1 MTAALLTVRPG
12 LAQTVTTVAGDGSP
26 GFSGDGGLATSA
38 QVDTVYGVAAD
49 MQGNLYVADT
59 RNHRVRKI
67 ANGIITTVAGTGQE
81 GSSAAGALATATMLS
96 FPRGVAVDPHGNL
109 HIADTGN
116 SRILKVA
123 SNDTVSIVAGT
134 GVAGFSGDGGPAA
147 SAQLSYP
154 EGLAFDLTGNLY
166 IADSWN
172 YRIRKID
179 SSGTIRTIVGNGS
192 YGPFGD
198 GGSALDASLGV
209 IQSLAVDPLG
219 NVYLSDPYNHL
230 VRKVS
235 TVGTISTVVGGGF
248 GSATDGGTALTAT
261 LKFPK
266 GIALDAEGNLYLADS
281 LNHRVGMISPAGII
295 TTLAGSGVQGYSGD
309 GGAATAAQLNNPY
322 SLGVDW
328 HGSLLISDLWNYRV
342 RSVTA
347 RPSCGGGCAVT
358 SAASYSA
365 NAVAPGGIV
374 ALWGNNLASGTVT
387 APNSFPL
394 PMSLGGT
401 SVTFNGILAPLF
413 FVSPRQVNAQ
423 VPFELAPGAAVAE
436 VASATGI
443 TTIPVTI
450 QALGPGIFTM
460 NRQGTG
466 DGAIL
471 DAQTFRQITPASPAL
486 PGEWIQ
492 IYGTGLGAVQ
502 QTVTTGDVPPSPP
515 PQTNTKVDVLI
526 DGVPLAADWAGLA
539 PGWVGLYA
547 VNVQLPAN
555 IAAGSHRIQLSMGAA
570 LSNTATIP
578 VASR

>member
-1 MTAALLTVRPG
+1 
-12 LAQTVTTVAGDGSP
+12 
-26 GFSGDGGLATSA
+26 
-38 QVDTVYGVAAD
+38 
-49 MQGNLYVADT
+49 
-59 RNHRVRKI
+59 
-67 ANGIITTVAGTGQE
+67 
-81 GSSAAGALATATMLS
+81 
-96 FPRGVAVDPHGNL
+96 
-109 HIADTGN
+109 
-116 SRILKVA
+116 
-123 SNDTVSIVAGT
+123 
-134 GVAGFSGDGGPAA
+134 VAGFSGDAGPAA

-154 EGLAFDLTGNLY
+154 EGLAFDSTGKLY

-172 YRIRKID
+172 YRIRKVD

-230 VRKVS
+230 VRVV
-235 TVGTISTVVGGGF
+235 TVGGSISKVVGGGF
-248 GSATDGGTALTAT
+248 GPAADGGTALTAT

-266 GIALDAEGNLYLADS
+266 GIVLDAEGNLYVADS
-281 LNHRVGMISPAGII
+281 LNHRVRMVSPAGII
-295 TTLAGSGVQGYSGD
+295 TTLAGIGVAGYSGD
-309 GGAATAAQLNNPY
+309 GGAATAAELNNPY
-322 SLGVDW
+322 SVGVDPQ
-328 HGSLLISDLWNYRV
+328 GRLYISDLWNYRV

-413 FVSPRQVNAQ
+413 FVSPGQVNAQ

-502 QTVTTGDVPPSPP
+502 QAVTTGDVPPTPP
-515 PQTNTKVDVLI
+515 PQTTTKVDVLI

-547 VNVQLPAN
+547 VNVQLPAS
-555 IAAGSHRIQLSMGAA
+555 IAAGSHQIQLSMGAA

-578 VASR
+578 VGSR